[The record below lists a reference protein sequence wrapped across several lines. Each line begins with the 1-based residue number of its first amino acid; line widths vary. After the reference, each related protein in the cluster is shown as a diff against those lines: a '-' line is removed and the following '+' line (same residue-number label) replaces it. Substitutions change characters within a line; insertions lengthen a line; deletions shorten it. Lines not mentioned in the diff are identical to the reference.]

1 MKKMYFFMMC
11 MMCACAGFAQDMR
24 RVEGIVTDRTDGL
37 PLIGVSVLVKG
48 NKGGATTNKDGKYA
62 IQVPVKGST
71 TLVFTYIGYLQRE
84 ITVGDKGI
92 VNLTLAEDS
101 KVLNDVVVIGYGS
114 VKKRDLTGAV
124 GSVNMADLQKAPVKS
139 FDEAL
144 AGRVAGVQVASN
156 DGQPGSSFNIVIRGQ
171 NSITQDNSPLYVIDG
186 FPIETA
192 NNNAINPADIES
204 IEVLKDASATAI
216 YGARG
221 ANGVILITTKSG
233 KIGAAVI
240 SYTGTVG
247 FQQNIKKMELMNPYE
262 FVRLQQEVDPVNTP
276 LLYFTD
282 GKTLDSYKDMTG
294 TDWQN
299 QIYRTA
305 PSQEHNISL
314 TGGTDKT
321 KYVISGSVNDQD
333 GIIINS
339 GFSRYQ
345 GRMSLTQEVSPKLK
359 VFGSFDYSNIKTSGT
374 IPNSGTNS
382 ATNGLLYSVWG
393 YRPTSGT
400 GGGDLIDQLFD
411 PGVDGSNDYRVNPV
425 ISTKNEL
432 RNATT
437 NNLRANAYAQY
448 AFTKNLT
455 LKVSGGITN
464 NLRRNDVFYNSQTYY
479 GGPRSLTGVNGSI
492 IYNQNS
498 SWLNENILT
507 FAKRINKVHNL
518 NVLGGVTFQGD
529 RFSRYGLSATQVPN
543 ETLGLDGLDE
553 GIPQPVTAVS
563 SNSKLLSFL
572 GRVTYDYQSKYFLSA
587 SFRADGSSKFM
598 AGNRW
603 SYFPSGSLAWRM
615 SNEDF
620 LKKLTFV
627 NDAKLRVGYGVTGN
641 NRVGD
646 FSYLSVLGLPIG
658 ASYGFNNT
666 INPGA
671 VPLAF
676 GNPDLKW
683 ESTSQADIGYDLSM
697 FKDRIGLTVDV
708 YRKTTYDLLL
718 DADLPYTTGYVSA
731 FKNIGKVRN
740 QGLEFTLNTRNIDHK
755 DFKWS
760 TSFNISFNRS
770 KVLALNQGQ
779 DFRTTSL
786 AWENSYNGI
795 PLYIAKVNQP
805 IGQFYGYQ
813 FDGIY
818 QFSDFNEGSPGVYTL
833 KDNVPNNGNVRSTIK
848 PGDVKYKDLDG
859 NNIVDS
865 KDQTV
870 IGRGQPLHVGG
881 LTNNFNYKNF
891 DLSIFLQWSY
901 GNDIYNANR
910 MLFEGN
916 MLDKTNLNQY
926 AGYADRWTPENPS
939 NTLHRVKGQGPR
951 VYSSRVVEDGSFL
964 RIKTVS
970 LGYNFGAD
978 VLKKLRLKGLRA
990 SVSGQNLYT
999 FSNYSGMDPEVSVRN
1014 SALTPG
1020 FDYSAYPRARTMVFS
1035 INTSF

>member
-1 MKKMYFFMMC
+1 MMC
-11 MMCACAGFAQDMR
+11 MMCACVAFAQDMR
-24 RVEGIVTDRTDGL
+24 RVEGIVTDRADGL
-37 PLIGVSVLVKG
+37 PLIGVSVMVKG

-62 IQVPVKGST
+62 IQVPVKGNT
-71 TLVFTYIGYLQRE
+71 TLVFTYIGYEQRE
-84 ITVGDKGI
+84 ISVGDKGI
-92 VNLTLAEDS
+92 LNLTLGEDS

-114 VKKRDLTGAV
+114 VNKKDLTGAV
-124 GSVNMADLQKAPVKS
+124 GSVNMKDLQKAPVKS

-171 NSITQDNSPLYVIDG
+171 NSITQDNSPLYVVDG

-233 KIGAAVI
+233 KIGAPVI
-240 SYTGTVG
+240 AYTGTVG
-247 FQQNIKKMELMNPYE
+247 FQQNVKKMDLMDPYE
-262 FVRLQQEVDPVNTP
+262 FVRLQEEIDPVNTP
-276 LLYFTD
+276 LLYYVD
-282 GKTLDSYKDMTG
+282 GKTLDSYRGLKG

-305 PSQEHNISL
+305 PSQEHNLSL

-321 KYVISGSVNDQD
+321 KYVISGSVMDQD

-345 GRMSLTQEVSPKLK
+345 GRMSLTQELNAKLK

-374 IPNSGTNS
+374 IPNAGTNS

-393 YRPTSGT
+393 YRPTSGA
-400 GGGDLIDQLFD
+400 GGGDLEDILFD

-455 LKVSGGITN
+455 LKVSGGISN

-507 FAKRINKVHNL
+507 FAKRFNKTHNL
-518 NVLGGVTFQGD
+518 NVLGGITLQGD
-529 RFSRYGLSATQVPN
+529 RFSRYGMSATQVPN

-553 GIPQPVTAVS
+553 GIPQPVIAVS

-572 GRVTYDYQSKYFLSA
+572 GRVTYDYASKYYLSA

-620 LKKLTFV
+620 MKKLTFV

-646 FSYLSVLGLPIG
+646 FSYLSILGLPIG

-731 FKNIGKVRN
+731 FKNIGEVRN

-760 TSFNISFNRS
+760 SSFNISFNRS
-770 KVLALNQGQ
+770 KVLALSERQ

-795 PLYIAKVNQP
+795 PLYIAKVGQP

-859 NNIVDS
+859 NNVVDT

-881 LTNNFNYKNF
+881 LTNNFSYKNF

-916 MLDKTNLNQY
+916 MLDKTNLNQF
-926 AGYADRWTPENPS
+926 ANYADRWTPENPS

-951 VYSSRVVEDGSFL
+951 VYSSRVIEDGSFL

-970 LGYNFGAD
+970 LGYNFGQE
-978 VLKKLRLKGLRA
+978 VLKRLNLKSLRVA
-990 SVSGQNLYT
+990 ASGQNLYT

-1020 FDYSAYPRARTMVFS
+1020 FDYSAYPRARTIVFS

>member
-1 MKKMYFFMMC
+1 MMC
-11 MMCACAGFAQDMR
+11 MMCACAAFAQDMR
-24 RVEGIVTDRTDGL
+24 RVEGIVTDRADGL
-37 PLIGVSVLVKG
+37 PLIGVSVMVKG

-71 TLVFTYIGYLQRE
+71 TLVFTYIGYEQRE
-84 ITVGDKGI
+84 INVGDKGI
-92 VNLTLAEDS
+92 LNLTLGEDS

-114 VKKRDLTGAV
+114 VNKKDLTGAV
-124 GSVNMADLQKAPVKS
+124 GSVNMKDLQKAPVKS

-171 NSITQDNSPLYVIDG
+171 NSITQDNSPLYVVDG

-233 KIGAAVI
+233 KIGAPVI
-240 SYTGTVG
+240 AYTGTVG
-247 FQQNIKKMELMNPYE
+247 FQQNVKKMELMDPYE
-262 FVRLQQEVDPVNTP
+262 FVRLQEEIDPVNTP
-276 LLYFTD
+276 LLYYVD
-282 GKTLDSYKDMTG
+282 GKTLDSYRGLKG

-305 PSQEHNISL
+305 PSQEHNLSL

-321 KYVISGSVNDQD
+321 KYVISGSVFDQD

-345 GRMSLTQEVSPKLK
+345 GRMSLTQELNAKLK

-374 IPNSGTNS
+374 IPNAGTNS
-382 ATNGLLYSVWG
+382 ATNSLLYSVWG
-393 YRPTSGT
+393 YRPTSGAA
-400 GGGDLIDQLFD
+400 GGDLEDILFD

-455 LKVSGGITN
+455 LKISGGISN

-507 FAKRINKVHNL
+507 FAKRINKVHNV
-518 NVLGGVTFQGD
+518 NVLGGITLQGD
-529 RFSRYGLSATQVPN
+529 RFSRYGMSATQVPN

-553 GIPQPVTAVS
+553 GIPQPVIAVS

-572 GRVTYDYQSKYFLSA
+572 GRVTYDYNSKYYLSA

-620 LKKLTFV
+620 MKKLTFV

-646 FSYLSVLGLPIG
+646 FSYLSILGLPIG

-731 FKNIGKVRN
+731 FKNIGEVRN

-760 TSFNISFNRS
+760 SSFNISFNRS
-770 KVLALNQGQ
+770 KVLALSEGQ

-795 PLYIAKVNQP
+795 PLYIAKVGQP

-859 NNIVDS
+859 NNVVDT

-881 LTNNFNYKNF
+881 LTNNFSYKNF

-916 MLDKTNLNQY
+916 MLDKTNLNQF
-926 AGYADRWTPENPS
+926 ANYADRWTPENPS

-951 VYSSRVVEDGSFL
+951 VYSSRVIEDGSFL

-970 LGYNFGAD
+970 LGYNFSQE
-978 VLKKLRLKGLRA
+978 VLKRLRLKSLRVA
-990 SVSGQNLYT
+990 ASGQNLYT

-1020 FDYSAYPRARTMVFS
+1020 FDYSAYPRARTIVFS